1 MASNNLI
8 ITIFL
13 IFCFFILETFE
24 KTEISKRI
32 LELRKLQ
39 NSEEEEEENTNSPS
53 TTSSPTAEG
62 TYSSDSKNSTEYE
75 PPIDRS
81 KASRTIMGFG
91 KYEKDGY
98 LKKITFIVYVKKTKN
113 EERYKFLYFTI
124 VFKYKKLRFLE
135 ASDYPINIGAELNET
150 AGNDYY
156 DIYNVDTSKKVEN
169 LDIDEINSMTI
180 KNDFCFSSNTDECD
194 EYDKINKINTYF
206 NIDELDFK
214 NKDNFAT
221 NLDKYIDNQVFYFEV
236 LNLTSQSYVYDLYGN
251 ITSLGGNNNIEIKKS
266 NIDIYYSQYSSNNNK
281 YMDILTGNIEKSP
294 NSEYQYKIRFY
305 IERSINT
312 NLDGARIDASN
323 IISTRLRNLD
333 SSNEKYLFLSE
344 TEEGQLYIK
353 QDYEPSGPKYYTRKG
368 GSDSGLSGGAIAGI
382 IIASI
387 VVLIAVAFV
396 FIYLNKR
403 PKLPISHSSAIEFY
417 NSASSMQ
424 N

>member
-39 NSEEEEEENTNSPS
+39 NSEEGDDDTNSPS
-53 TTSSPTAEG
+53 TTSSSIEEG
-62 TYSSDSKNSTEYE
+62 TYSRENSTEYK
-75 PPIDRS
+75 PDKS
-81 KASRTIMGFG
+81 KASRTILGFG
-91 KYEKDGY
+91 NYKEDRNSN
-98 LKKITFIVYVKKTKN
+98 KITFIVYVKKIKN
-113 EERYKFLYFTI
+113 DDAYEYLYFTI
-124 VFKYKKLRFLE
+124 VFYKNMRGLDESNSINVNVKAKLKE
-135 ASDYPINIGAELNET
+135 SVD
-150 AGNDYY
+150 NDYY
-156 DIYNVDTSKKVEN
+156 DIYNVDVDTYQKS

-194 EYDKINKINTYF
+194 EYDKINKIN
-206 NIDELDFK
+206 NI
-214 NKDNFAT
+214 
-221 NLDKYIDNQVFYFEV
+221 
-236 LNLTSQSYVYDLYGN
+236 
-251 ITSLGGNNNIEIKKS
+251 NIEIKKS
-266 NIDIYYSQYSSNNNK
+266 DIDIYYSQYSSNNNK

-344 TEEGQLYIK
+344 TEEEQLYIK
-353 QDYEPSGPKYYTRKG
+353 QDYEPSGPKYYTLKG
-368 GSDSGLSGGAIAGI
+368 SSDSGLSGGAIAGI

-403 PKLPISHSSAIEFY
+403 PKLPILHSSAIEFY
-417 NSASSMQ
+417 NSSSSMQ

>member
-39 NSEEEEEENTNSPS
+39 NSEEGDDDTNSPS
-53 TTSSPTAEG
+53 TTSSSIEEG
-62 TYSSDSKNSTEYE
+62 TYSRENSTEYK
-75 PPIDRS
+75 PDRS
-81 KASRTIMGFG
+81 KASRTILGFG
-91 KYEKDGY
+91 NYKEDRNSN
-98 LKKITFIVYVKKTKN
+98 KITFIVYVKKIKN
-113 EERYKFLYFTI
+113 DDVYEYLYFTI
-124 VFKYKKLRFLE
+124 VFYKNMRGLDESNSINVNVKAKLKE
-135 ASDYPINIGAELNET
+135 SVD
-150 AGNDYY
+150 NDYY
-156 DIYNVDTSKKVEN
+156 DIYNVDVDTSQKG
-169 LDIDEINSMTI
+169 LDIDEINSLTI

-194 EYDKINKINTYF
+194 EYDKINKINTNF

-251 ITSLGGNNNIEIKKS
+251 ITSLGGNNNIEIEKS
-266 NIDIYYSQYSSNNNK
+266 NIDLYYWQYSSNNNK
-281 YMDILTGNIEKSP
+281 YMDILSGNIEKSP

-323 IISTRLRNLD
+323 IISTKLRNLD

-368 GSDSGLSGGAIAGI
+368 SSDSGLSGGAIAGI

-396 FIYLNKR
+396 FIYLNKM
-403 PKLPISHSSAIEFY
+403 PKPPISHSSAIEFY

>member
-1 MASNNLI
+1 MASNTLI

-39 NSEEEEEENTNSPS
+39 NSEEGDDDTNSPS
-53 TTSSPTAEG
+53 TTSSSIEEG
-62 TYSSDSKNSTEYE
+62 TYSRENSTEYK
-75 PPIDRS
+75 PDRS
-81 KASRTIMGFG
+81 KASRTILGFG
-91 KYEKDGY
+91 NYKEDRNSN
-98 LKKITFIVYVKKTKN
+98 KITFIVYVKKIKN
-113 EERYKFLYFTI
+113 DDVYEYLYFTI
-124 VFKYKKLRFLE
+124 VFYKNMRGLDESNSINVNVKAKLKE
-135 ASDYPINIGAELNET
+135 SVD
-150 AGNDYY
+150 NDYY
-156 DIYNVDTSKKVEN
+156 DIYNVDVDTSQKG
-169 LDIDEINSMTI
+169 LDIDEINSLTI

-194 EYDKINKINTYF
+194 EYDKINKINTNF

-251 ITSLGGNNNIEIKKS
+251 ITSLGGNNNIEIEKS
-266 NIDIYYSQYSSNNNK
+266 NIDLYYWQYSSNNNK
-281 YMDILTGNIEKSP
+281 YMDILSGNIEKSP

-323 IISTRLRNLD
+323 IISTKLRNLD

-368 GSDSGLSGGAIAGI
+368 SSDSGLSGGAIAGI

-396 FIYLNKR
+396 FIYLNKM
-403 PKLPISHSSAIEFY
+403 PKPPISHSSAIEFY

>member
-39 NSEEEEEENTNSPS
+39 NSEEGDDDTNSPS
-53 TTSSPTAEG
+53 TTSSSIEEG
-62 TYSSDSKNSTEYE
+62 TYSRENSTEYK
-75 PPIDRS
+75 PDRS
-81 KASRTIMGFG
+81 KASRTILGFG
-91 KYEKDGY
+91 NYKEDRNSN
-98 LKKITFIVYVKKTKN
+98 KITFIVYVKKIKN
-113 EERYKFLYFTI
+113 DDAYEYLYFTI
-124 VFKYKKLRFLE
+124 VFYKNMRGLDESNSINVNVKAKLKE
-135 ASDYPINIGAELNET
+135 SVD
-150 AGNDYY
+150 NDYY
-156 DIYNVDTSKKVEN
+156 DIYNVDVDTSQKS

-251 ITSLGGNNNIEIKKS
+251 ITSLGGNINIEIKKS
-266 NIDIYYSQYSSNNNK
+266 DIDIYYWPYASNNNK
-281 YMDILTGNIEKSP
+281 YMDILSGNIEKSP

-323 IISTRLRNLD
+323 IISTRLRHLD

-344 TEEGQLYIK
+344 TEEEQLYIK
-353 QDYEPSGPKYYTRKG
+353 QDYEPSGPKYYTLKG
-368 GSDSGLSGGAIAGI
+368 SSDSGLSGGAIAGI

-396 FIYLNKR
+396 FIYLNKM
-403 PKLPISHSSAIEFY
+403 PKPPISHSSAIEFY

>member
-39 NSEEEEEENTNSPS
+39 NSEEGDDDTNSPS
-53 TTSSPTAEG
+53 TTSSPTEEG
-62 TYSSDSKNSTEYE
+62 TYDSKNSTEYE
-75 PPIDRS
+75 PDRS
-81 KASRTIMGFG
+81 KASRTILGFG
-91 KYEKDGY
+91 NYKEDRNSN
-98 LKKITFIVYVKKTKN
+98 KITFIVYVKKIKN
-113 EERYKFLYFTI
+113 DDVYEYLYFTI
-124 VFKYKKLRFLE
+124 VFYKNMRGLDESNSINVNVKAKLKE
-135 ASDYPINIGAELNET
+135 SVD
-150 AGNDYY
+150 NDYY
-156 DIYNVDTSKKVEN
+156 DIYNVDVDTSQKG
-169 LDIDEINSMTI
+169 LDIDEINSLTI

-194 EYDKINKINTYF
+194 EYDKINKINTNF

-251 ITSLGGNNNIEIKKS
+251 ITSLGGNNNIEIEKS
-266 NIDIYYSQYSSNNNK
+266 NIDLYYWQYSSNNNK
-281 YMDILTGNIEKSP
+281 YMDILSGNIEKSP

-323 IISTRLRNLD
+323 IISTKLRNLD

-368 GSDSGLSGGAIAGI
+368 SSDSGLSGGAIAGI

-396 FIYLNKR
+396 FIYLNKM
-403 PKLPISHSSAIEFY
+403 PKPPISHSSAIEFY

>member
-39 NSEEEEEENTNSPS
+39 NSEEGDDDTNSPS
-53 TTSSPTAEG
+53 TTSSSIEEG
-62 TYSSDSKNSTEYE
+62 TYSRENSTEYK
-75 PPIDRS
+75 PDRS
-81 KASRTIMGFG
+81 KASRTILGFG
-91 KYEKDGY
+91 NYKEDRNSN
-98 LKKITFIVYVKKTKN
+98 KITFIVYVKKIKN
-113 EERYKFLYFTI
+113 DDVYEYLYFTI
-124 VFKYKKLRFLE
+124 VFYKNMRGLDESNSINVNVKAKLKE
-135 ASDYPINIGAELNET
+135 SVD
-150 AGNDYY
+150 NDYY
-156 DIYNVDTSKKVEN
+156 DIYNVDVDTSQKG
-169 LDIDEINSMTI
+169 LDIDEINSLTI

-194 EYDKINKINTYF
+194 EYDKINKINTNF

-251 ITSLGGNNNIEIKKS
+251 ITSLGANNNIEIEKS
-266 NIDIYYSQYSSNNNK
+266 NIDLYYWQYSSNNNK
-281 YMDILTGNIEKSP
+281 YMDILSGNIEKSP

-368 GSDSGLSGGAIAGI
+368 SSDSGLSGGAIAGI

-396 FIYLNKR
+396 FIYLNKM
-403 PKLPISHSSAIEFY
+403 PKPPISHSSAIEFY

>member
-1 MASNNLI
+1 M
-8 ITIFL
+8 
-13 IFCFFILETFE
+13 
-24 KTEISKRI
+24 
-32 LELRKLQ
+32 Q
-39 NSEEEEEENTNSPS
+39 NSEEGDDDTNSPS
-53 TTSSPTAEG
+53 TTSSSIEEG
-62 TYSSDSKNSTEYE
+62 TYSRENSTEYK
-75 PPIDRS
+75 PDRS
-81 KASRTIMGFG
+81 KASRTILGFG
-91 KYEKDGY
+91 NYKEDRNSN
-98 LKKITFIVYVKKTKN
+98 KITFIVYVKKIKN
-113 EERYKFLYFTI
+113 DDVYEYLYFTI
-124 VFKYKKLRFLE
+124 VFYKNMRGLDESNSINVNVKAKLKE
-135 ASDYPINIGAELNET
+135 SVD
-150 AGNDYY
+150 NDYY
-156 DIYNVDTSKKVEN
+156 DIYNVDVDTSQKG
-169 LDIDEINSMTI
+169 LDIDEINSLTI

-194 EYDKINKINTYF
+194 EYDKINKINTNF

-251 ITSLGGNNNIEIKKS
+251 ITSLGGNNNIEIEKS
-266 NIDIYYSQYSSNNNK
+266 NIDLYYWQYSSNNNK
-281 YMDILTGNIEKSP
+281 YMDILSGNIEKSP

-368 GSDSGLSGGAIAGI
+368 SSDSGLSGGAIAGI

-396 FIYLNKR
+396 FIYLNKM
-403 PKLPISHSSAIEFY
+403 PKPPISHSSAIEFY

>member
-39 NSEEEEEENTNSPS
+39 NSEEGDDDTNSPS
-53 TTSSPTAEG
+53 TTSSSIEEG
-62 TYSSDSKNSTEYE
+62 TYSRENSTEYK
-75 PPIDRS
+75 PDRS
-81 KASRTIMGFG
+81 KASRTILGFG
-91 KYEKDGY
+91 NYKEDRNSN
-98 LKKITFIVYVKKTKN
+98 KITFIVYVKKIKN
-113 EERYKFLYFTI
+113 DDVYEYLYFTI
-124 VFKYKKLRFLE
+124 VFYKNMRGLDESNSINVNVKAKLKE
-135 ASDYPINIGAELNET
+135 SVD
-150 AGNDYY
+150 NDYY
-156 DIYNVDTSKKVEN
+156 DIYNVDVDTSQKG
-169 LDIDEINSMTI
+169 LDIDEINSLTI

-194 EYDKINKINTYF
+194 EYDKINKINTNF

-251 ITSLGGNNNIEIKKS
+251 ITSLGGNNNIEIEKS
-266 NIDIYYSQYSSNNNK
+266 NIDLYYWQYSSNNNK
-281 YMDILTGNIEKSP
+281 YMDILSGNIEKSP

-368 GSDSGLSGGAIAGI
+368 SSDSGLSGGAIAGI

-396 FIYLNKR
+396 FIYLNKM
-403 PKLPISHSSAIEFY
+403 PKPPISHSSAIEFY

>member
-39 NSEEEEEENTNSPS
+39 NSEEEEENTNSPS

-98 LKKITFIVYVKKTKN
+98 LKKITFIVYVKKIKN
-113 EERYKFLYFTI
+113 DDAYEYLYFTI
-124 VFKYKKLRFLE
+124 VFYKNMRGLDESNSINFDGKAKLKE
-135 ASDYPINIGAELNET
+135 SVD
-150 AGNDYY
+150 NDYY
-156 DIYNVDTSKKVEN
+156 DIYNVDVDTYQKS

-281 YMDILTGNIEKSP
+281 YMDILSGNIEKSP

-344 TEEGQLYIK
+344 TEEEQLYIK
-353 QDYEPSGPKYYTRKG
+353 QDYEPSGPKYYTLKG
-368 GSDSGLSGGAIAGI
+368 SSDSGLSGGAIAGI

-396 FIYLNKR
+396 FIYLNKM
-403 PKLPISHSSAIEFY
+403 PKPPISHSSAIEFY

>member
-13 IFCFFILETFE
+13 ILCFFILETFE

-39 NSEEEEEENTNSPS
+39 NSEEGDDDTNSPS
-53 TTSSPTAEG
+53 TTSSSIEEG
-62 TYSSDSKNSTEYE
+62 TYSRENSTEYK
-75 PPIDRS
+75 PDRS
-81 KASRTIMGFG
+81 KASRTILGFG
-91 KYEKDGY
+91 NYKEDRNSN
-98 LKKITFIVYVKKTKN
+98 KITFIVYVKKIKN
-113 EERYKFLYFTI
+113 DDAYEYLYFTI
-124 VFKYKKLRFLE
+124 VFYKNMRGLDESNSINVNVKAKLKE
-135 ASDYPINIGAELNET
+135 SVD
-150 AGNDYY
+150 NDYY
-156 DIYNVDTSKKVEN
+156 DIYNVDVDTSQKG
-169 LDIDEINSMTI
+169 LDIDEINSLTI
-180 KNDFCFSSNTDECD
+180 KNDFCFSSNTHECD
-194 EYDKINKINTYF
+194 EYDKINKINTNF

-281 YMDILTGNIEKSP
+281 YMDILSGNIEKSP

-323 IISTRLRNLD
+323 LISTRLRNLD

-344 TEEGQLYIK
+344 TEEEQLYIK
-353 QDYEPSGPKYYTRKG
+353 QDYEPSGPKYYTLKG
-368 GSDSGLSGGAIAGI
+368 SSDSGLSGGAIAGI

-396 FIYLNKR
+396 FIYLNKM
-403 PKLPISHSSAIEFY
+403 PKPPISHSSAIEFY

>member
-32 LELRKLQ
+32 LELRKFH
-39 NSEEEEEENTNSPS
+39 NCEEGDDDTNSPS

-62 TYSSDSKNSTEYE
+62 TYSSGSKNSTVYE
-75 PPIDRS
+75 PDRS
-81 KASRTIMGFG
+81 KASRTILGFG
-91 KYEKDGY
+91 NYKEDRNSN
-98 LKKITFIVYVKKTKN
+98 KITFIVYVKKIKN
-113 EERYKFLYFTI
+113 DDAYEYLYFTI
-124 VFKYKKLRFLE
+124 VFYKNMRGLDE
-135 ASDYPINIGAELNET
+135 SNSINVNVKAELKESVD
-150 AGNDYY
+150 NDYY
-156 DIYNVDTSKKVEN
+156 DLYNVDVDTSQKG

-180 KNDFCFSSNTDECD
+180 KNDFCFSSNTNGCD

-214 NKDNFAT
+214 KKDNFAT
-221 NLDKYIDNQVFYFEV
+221 HLDQYIDNKVFYFEV

-251 ITSLGGNNNIEIKKS
+251 ITSLGGNINIEIKKS
-266 NIDIYYSQYSSNNNK
+266 DIDIYYWPYASNNNK
-281 YMDILTGNIEKSP
+281 YMDILSGNIEKSP

>member
-1 MASNNLI
+1 M
-8 ITIFL
+8 
-13 IFCFFILETFE
+13 
-24 KTEISKRI
+24 
-32 LELRKLQ
+32 Q
-39 NSEEEEEENTNSPS
+39 NSEEGDDDTNSPS

-62 TYSSDSKNSTEYE
+62 TYSSGSKNSTVYE
-75 PPIDRS
+75 PDRS
-81 KASRTIMGFG
+81 KASRTILGFG
-91 KYEKDGY
+91 NYKEDRNSN
-98 LKKITFIVYVKKTKN
+98 KITFIVYVKKIKN
-113 EERYKFLYFTI
+113 DDAYEYLYFTI
-124 VFKYKKLRFLE
+124 VFYKNMRGLDESNSINVNVKAKLKE
-135 ASDYPINIGAELNET
+135 SVD
-150 AGNDYY
+150 NDYY
-156 DIYNVDTSKKVEN
+156 DIYNVDVDTSQKG
-169 LDIDEINSMTI
+169 LDIDEINSLTI
-180 KNDFCFSSNTDECD
+180 KNDFCFSSNTNGCD

-333 SSNEKYLFLSE
+333 SSNENYLFLSE

-368 GSDSGLSGGAIAGI
+368 SSDSGLSGGAIAGI